1 MLPLLTETSPP
12 IKTPTCGSMHGRRV
26 IYFAIAPTL
35 LPIASTPAA
44 AAATTITSASI

>member
-1 MLPLLTETSPP
+1 MLSPLTKTSPF
-12 IKTPTCGSMHGRRV
+12 IKTPTCGSMYGHKV
-26 IYFAIAPTL
+26 THSAITPTL